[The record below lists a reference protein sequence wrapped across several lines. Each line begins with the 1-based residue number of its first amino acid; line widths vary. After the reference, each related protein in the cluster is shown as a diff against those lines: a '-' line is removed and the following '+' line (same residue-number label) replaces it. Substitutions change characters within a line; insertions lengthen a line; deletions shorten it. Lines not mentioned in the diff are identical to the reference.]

1 MEFEKTNQA
10 FLLNIAGA
18 PAVTINSDL
27 KNNRS
32 VAKVGVNYK
41 FDWGAPV
48 AARYF
53 IWQASQDPGPQAGIF
68 FAGKRLPC
76 AMQFSASLLDVGDH
90 LLEHPVAGEVGAD
103 PHRHQAQEEPHP

>member
-53 IWQASQDPGPQAGIF
+53 IWEASQNPGPQARDF
-68 FAGKRLPC
+68 FAPENVCRARCSSP
-76 AMQFSASLLDVGDH
+76 
-90 LLEHPVAGEVGAD
+90 
-103 PHRHQAQEEPHP
+103 PHFLTWATISSNIQ